1 MIAPPILSFGRAKVL
16 NVCSKSN
23 TNNYKNKICFYYKQL
38 QINISILHLNSPDI
52 NAKTSSILLR
62 RNSNTCQALKMF
74 TVNDKEI
81 KYQGVGTYKFIVYHF
96 RVLISTTPLRRR
108 SRKEKSNDAL
118 YWNFKAACF
127 NQKNRRDPKE
137 HTERFHLNKK
147 LIIGQNVEQELKDRF
162 LKLIKLHNRNSLP
175 QASPNKLPNK

>member
-1 MIAPPILSFGRAKVL
+1 MSVILQFDTYVDLSAQSHIAAILTHPAKGKGGSGCTYSFHRQQRQTLTFSPRLLSEVSDFPHMIAPPILSFGRAKVL

-38 QINISILHLNSPDI
+38 QINIFILHLNSPDI
-52 NAKTSSILLR
+52 NAKTSLILLR

-96 RVLISTTPLRRR
+96 RVLISLQKYHYTTT
-108 SRKEKSNDAL
+108 SKV
-118 YWNFKAACF
+118 
-127 NQKNRRDPKE
+127 
-137 HTERFHLNKK
+137 KK
-147 LIIGQNVEQELKDRF
+147 GEVK
-162 LKLIKLHNRNSLP
+162 
-175 QASPNKLPNK
+175 

>member
-1 MIAPPILSFGRAKVL
+1 MVNRGKLTFSPRLLSEVPDFPHMIAPPILSFGRAKVL

-81 KYQGVGTYKFIVYHF
+81 KYQGVGTYKLIVYHF
-96 RVLISTTPLRRR
+96 RVLISLHHYVEGQERR
-108 SRKEKSNDAL
+108 SQMMHYIGILRQPAL
-118 YWNFKAACF
+118 TREIGET
-127 NQKNRRDPKE
+127 QKNTR
-137 HTERFHLNKK
+137 
-147 LIIGQNVEQELKDRF
+147 KDF
-162 LKLIKLHNRNSLP
+162 T
-175 QASPNKLPNK
+175 